1 MSGNIINFGD
11 ARMRRAANSF
21 DVDIDHI
28 DEVNE
33 LEKAALHFF
42 EAITSSLEQ
51 GADPDQVDRLVDR
64 MDLMLSAIQCLKL
77 QKTGPLHSY

>member
-1 MSGNIINFGD
+1 MSGTIIDFDD

-28 DEVNE
+28 DEINE
-33 LEKAALHFF
+33 LEKAALRFF
-42 EAITSSLEQ
+42 EAITTSLEH
-51 GADPDQVDRLVDR
+51 GAQPDQVDRLVDR

-77 QKTGPLHSY
+77 QKTGRLHS

>member
-1 MSGNIINFGD
+1 MSSNIIDFDD

-28 DEVNE
+28 DEITE
-33 LEKAALHFF
+33 LETAALHFF
-42 EAITSSLEQ
+42 VAITDSLEH
-51 GADPDQVDRLVDR
+51 GAQPEQVDRLVDR

-77 QKTGPLHSY
+77 QKLGHLHS